1 MNQESRD
8 GLVRSPVR
16 TTRRELVKCSRPQGG
31 GVVTGKGRSEIS
43 MDGLRANFE
52 RREEVIEVESY
63 CNLSVRESLPMRLI
77 RRLKGNAGYQL

>member
-1 MNQESRD
+1 VLKAS
-8 GLVRSPVR
+8 
-16 TTRRELVKCSRPQGG
+16 GG

>member
-1 MNQESRD
+1 M
-8 GLVRSPVR
+8 
-16 TTRRELVKCSRPQGG
+16 
-31 GVVTGKGRSEIS
+31 TGKGRSEIS